1 VVTRSGTRASRRTP
15 HTAAG
20 SQSAAPVDRGALEA
34 TLLVDKAAGDRVWI
48 LDVPF
53 KAPSVGARYSAT
65 VKAHVFVGRNLPDH
79 LSVYRSKPYSYARWI
94 EDDINGS
101 VGPGAVTAPKTAR
114 PEQVAGAKAIATA
127 AFSHLRGFYLADSPG
142 TGKTGAAVIAAKA
155 VLKLRGGRNVLITV
169 DRPASITIPAW
180 RDAIAA
186 FGGDGGYRW
195 MILAPDQLGK
205 LLGPNGRAKFDFDV
219 IVNDEA
225 QQFRHLSSQRTKYQ
239 RRVNQLAAPHHK
251 APFVITLTATPGHH
265 PGEFTYLSS
274 LLAQIHGE
282 RPAEWADL
290 GKKLLALGLPLE
302 SGRAKG
308 TWAWTAAA
316 KESPRLQSAAVSRV
330 RRWMTDHNPPLML
343 HRDAPWGHAPI
354 DALPVEFSP
363 DQWAAYN
370 QEWGAFQREMQ
381 LARKGRS
388 EARGRA
394 ALLRFRQK
402 ASYLRA
408 AQTAELVAATVER
421 GYQVLVAVE
430 LVTTAADPVARLLEQ
445 KGLGVSRIFGGGD
458 LERERMRFQ
467 RGINPVVVFNTA
479 SAINL
484 QANELMADGSRA
496 TAAKRIGYFHQPRYS
511 GIQARQ
517 TIGRAHRDYQV
528 CPWSLLFAVDT
539 VEEVAAKTMVDRLLL
554 NSATVDSD
562 MKAFQKIAALFNADW
577 LTERAF
583 E

>member
-1 VVTRSGTRASRRTP
+1 MTRSTTRTTRRPSPPAS
-15 HTAAG
+15 H
-20 SQSAAPVDRGALEA
+20 SARGASEA
-34 TLLVDKAAGDRVWI
+34 MLKVDNATGDRVWI

-53 KAPSVGARYSAT
+53 KAPAVGARYSAA
-65 VKAHVFVGRNLPDH
+65 VKSHVFVGQDLPNH
-79 LSVYRSKPYSYARWI
+79 LVAYRSKPYSYARWI
-94 EDDINGS
+94 EDDINGHA
-101 VGPGAVTAPKTAR
+101 GPGPVAVLKSAR
-114 PEQVAGAKAIATA
+114 PEQVSAAKAIATA
-127 AFSHLRGFYLADSPG
+127 AFRGSRGFYLADSPG
-142 TGKTGAAVIAAKA
+142 MGKTGAAIIAAKA

-195 MILAPDQLGK
+195 MILPPDQLGK
-205 LLGPNGRAKFDFDV
+205 LLGPNGRPKFAFDV

-225 QQFRHLSSQRTKYQ
+225 QLFRHLSSQRTKYQ
-239 RRVNQLAAPHHK
+239 RRVNKLSSPHDK

-290 GKKLLALGLPLE
+290 GRRLVELGFPLE
-302 SGRAKG
+302 PGRGKG
-308 TWAWTAAA
+308 MWTWTAAA
-316 KESPRLQSAAVSRV
+316 KESPRLQSAAVSKV
-330 RRWMTDHNPPLML
+330 RKWMTDCNPPVML

-354 DALPVEFSP
+354 DALPVEFTP
-363 DQWAAYN
+363 DQRAAYN

-394 ALLRFRQK
+394 ALIRFRQK

-408 AQTAELVAATVER
+408 GQTAELVAATVAR

-430 LVTTAADPVARLLEQ
+430 LVTTAADPVANLLEQ

-458 LERERMRFQ
+458 LEGERMRFQ

-496 TAAKRIGYFHQPRYS
+496 TTAKRIGYFHQPRYS

-539 VEEVAAKTMVDRLLL
+539 VEEIAAKTMVDRLLL